1 MQTIFESKTGLIA
14 VIILTLFGMV
24 VTVSAQGSKKFTKK
38 DLPPA
43 VLKAFEQAYPKA
55 EIKGASKEKEKKT
68 TYYEI
73 ESVDGKTKRDILYTE
88 DGTVHETEET
98 IAASALP
105 DAVMKA
111 IKANSPKA
119 KIEKAEKLMHDSV
132 VEYEVVLVKNKQK
145 TELVVDPSG
154 KIVKTEKKGKGN
166 EEDEDEESE
175 EKEE

>member
-1 MQTIFESKTGLIA
+1 MKVTFVSKIALIA
-14 VIILTLFGMV
+14 VIILVIFGMV
-24 VTVSAQGSKKFTKK
+24 ESVSAQGSKKFTKK

-43 VLKAFEQAYPKA
+43 VLTAFQQAYPKA
-55 EIKGASKEKEKKT
+55 EIKGASKEKENKK

-88 DGTVHETEET
+88 DGSVYETEET

-105 DAVMKA
+105 ELVMKA
-111 IKANSPKA
+111 IKTNSPKA

-132 VEYEVVLVKNKQK
+132 VEYEVVLVKDKKK
-145 TELVVDPSG
+145 TELVVDAKG
-154 KIVKTEKKGKGN
+154 KIVKTEKKGKGE